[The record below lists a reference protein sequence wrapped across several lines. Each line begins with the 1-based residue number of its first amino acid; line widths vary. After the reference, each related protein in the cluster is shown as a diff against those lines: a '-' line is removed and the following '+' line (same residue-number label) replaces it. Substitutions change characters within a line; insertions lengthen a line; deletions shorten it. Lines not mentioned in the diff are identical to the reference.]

1 MQYMTDLLALIEA
14 SDIPAPS
21 PIEQRWSRR
30 SASPMSPA
38 HSAGEDDLHSW
49 VRASLV
55 RLRACPPIMP
65 RPRHA
70 RALPQVGIIMYL
82 PIDRPEARQAIT
94 DAFWDYNAVCRR
106 QLWPKYDAH
115 QHWAKIEPPADAAE
129 RAAVR
134 RRLRDRFP
142 VGELVGGAPSRT
154 CPRDRP
160 RLVSRRWTSSTRRA
174 GSLTRRIFSAT
185 GCSMRCSRRTR
196 DNIESRT
203 SRGDTRA
210 CAVWR
215 WAHYNGYSFL
225 QKTSQTPSAV
235 ECT

>member
-1 MQYMTDLLALIEA
+1 MTDLLALIEA

-55 RLRACPPIMP
+55 RLRARPPIMP

-106 QLWPKYDAH
+106 QL
-115 QHWAKIEPPADAAE
+115 
-129 RAAVR
+129 
-134 RRLRDRFP
+134 F
-142 VGELVGGAPSRT
+142 
-154 CPRDRP
+154 
-160 RLVSRRWTSSTRRA
+160 
-174 GSLTRRIFSAT
+174 
-185 GCSMRCSRRTR
+185 
-196 DNIESRT
+196 
-203 SRGDTRA
+203 
-210 CAVWR
+210 
-215 WAHYNGYSFL
+215 
-225 QKTSQTPSAV
+225 
-235 ECT
+235 

>member
-1 MQYMTDLLALIEA
+1 M
-14 SDIPAPS
+14 P
-21 PIEQRWSRR
+21 
-30 SASPMSPA
+30 
-38 HSAGEDDLHSW
+38 HH
-49 VRASLV
+49 LV
-55 RLRACPPIMP
+55 CVEKFT
-65 RPRHA
+65 
-70 RALPQVGIIMYL
+70 LPYL
-82 PIDRPEARQAIT
+82 TFWDYNVVM
-94 DAFWDYNAVCRR
+94 AFWDYNAVCRR

-210 CAVWR
+210 CGDGRIMDTAFYKRHRKPRQQWNVR
-215 WAHYNGYSFL
+215 KSYIHLG
-225 QKTSQTPSAV
+225 PRR
-235 ECT
+235 